1 MRTVGSLAIS
11 EGCGGWRFLFSELPE
26 FVGDLDAG
34 RLVLPGFGGV
44 CSTPCGS
51 VGDPRF
57 GLKAQTIGDPIG
69 VRIVGD
75 NLDYVE
81 DVTIREAGGSQ
92 GIDIGVIHRAR
103 RHCQFD
109 RETQH
114 GHPLWRQRCSCPVV
128 FNRSGEFVVSEQ
140 PTQTAPVVDYSIVAV
155 VLEAHDHGDDLALD
169 LAERCGPGHGRF
181 VQTLVGRHAA
191 GVKRV
196 HGEDVVDP
204 AVGRINN
211 PRMKLTE
218 CAVPR
223 VVGNDLDA
231 CHKFSVSH

>member
-1 MRTVGSLAIS
+1 MAVSILRTPRFCWRF
-11 EGCGGWRFLFSELPE
+11 GCGEAGFARFW
-26 FVGDLDAG
+26 
-34 RLVLPGFGGV
+34 GF

-69 VRIVGD
+69 VRIVAD
-75 NLDYVE
+75 HLDYVE

-103 RHCQFD
+103 RHRQFD

-114 GHPLWRQRCSCPVV
+114 RHPLWRQRCSCPVV
-128 FNRSGEFVVSEQ
+128 FNRSGELVVAEQ

-181 VQTLVGRHAA
+181 VQTLVCRHAA

-211 PRMKLTE
+211 PRIKLTE
-218 CAVPR
+218 CAVPG